1 MRRHGLASS
10 ATLIHGV
17 QLRQGPIRARDA
29 GTRNTHRPVS
39 TSEKLPGR
47 IKQRLPTSVLAAY
60 HFGPYRFT
68 DSGILWQG
76 DRLVALTPLQRR
88 MLSCFCR
95 NPRELLSK
103 SVLMEQVWGHG
114 DVSEMSLA
122 RSVHGLRRKLG
133 TARQG
138 AELIRNVY
146 GEGYIFTPA
155 VEQHEEAAA
164 ASLEAALVS

>member
-1 MRRHGLASS
+1 M
-10 ATLIHGV
+10 
-17 QLRQGPIRARDA
+17 
-29 GTRNTHRPVS
+29 S
-39 TSEKLPGR
+39 TY
-47 IKQRLPTSVLAAY
+47 Q
-60 HFGPYRFT
+60 FGSYRFT
-68 DSGILWQG
+68 DGGILWQG
-76 DRLVALTPLQRR
+76 ERLVALTPLQRR

-103 SVLMEQVWGHG
+103 AMLMEQVWGHN

-146 GEGYIFTPA
+146 GEGYIFTSA
-155 VEQHEEAAA
+155 VEELAEAEAMAA
-164 ASLEAALVS
+164 ASS

>member
-1 MRRHGLASS
+1 M
-10 ATLIHGV
+10 AT
-17 QLRQGPIRARDA
+17 
-29 GTRNTHRPVS
+29 
-39 TSEKLPGR
+39 
-47 IKQRLPTSVLAAY
+47 Y
-60 HFGPYRFT
+60 HFSSYRFS
-68 DSGILWQG
+68 DNGILWQG

-88 MLSCFCR
+88 MLGCFCR
-95 NPRELLSK
+95 NPRDLLSK
-103 SVLMEQVWGHG
+103 AMLMEQVWGHE

-155 VEQHEEAAA
+155 VEVVEESASAAVLA
-164 ASLEAALVS
+164 VAGLAS

>member
-1 MRRHGLASS
+1 MRQVEIPPGGDRPAGRFRK
-10 ATLIHGV
+10 
-17 QLRQGPIRARDA
+17 QLKPRFARSPPL
-29 GTRNTHRPVS
+29 TTY
-39 TSEKLPGR
+39 
-47 IKQRLPTSVLAAY
+47 Q
-60 HFGPYRFT
+60 FGSYRFT
-68 DSGILWQG
+68 EGGILWQG
-76 DRLVALTPLQRR
+76 ERLVALTPLQRR

-103 SVLMEQVWGHG
+103 AVLMEQVWGHN

-155 VEQHEEAAA
+155 VELLEEASAA
-164 ASLEAALVS
+164 PAGAAPSLETALAG